1 MKTQNILPALALAGG
16 SVAQTPAG
24 FTPSVSAHLD
34 VIFGTKVVNPP
45 GTPLSKS
52 DTARQPTIGTSK
64 ALNGTYVWMM
74 IDLDAST
81 NFANPKAGQQATYL
95 HTVLRDFK
103 SSGKTT
109 DSGVYTLTTTATG
122 PVSCQNLPKGLSEIS
137 LYYDAQGTTARTVTD
152 PGSIQ
157 GPAPPAEN
165 PPHPHRYTNLLW
177 EQPANWAIPQA
188 ASTMLQSKRSGF
200 NVTDFQKAAGLSDP
214 VFANYFNVTG

>member
-122 PVSCQNLPKGLSEIS
+122 PVSWF
-137 LYYDAQGTTARTVTD
+137 GTTARTVTD